1 MLSSSSFS
9 TVVKLKATPFS
20 LFFNAILTQTK
31 LEEEGSWVHKTQ
43 TKPEE
48 EGSWVRR
55 EIKKMKKKQ
64 IEKLGLRVNVYFLVC
79 VFLMGCVE
87 K

>member
-20 LFFNAILTQTK
+20 LFFNVILTQTK
-31 LEEEGSWVHKTQ
+31 SEEEGSWVHKTQ

-48 EGSWVRR
+48 EVSWVRR
-55 EIKKMKKKQ
+55 EMKKKKKKKKKKQ
-64 IEKLGLRVNVYFLVC
+64 IDK
-79 VFLMGCVE
+79 
-87 K
+87 

>member
-1 MLSSSSFS
+1 M
-9 TVVKLKATPFS
+9 
-20 LFFNAILTQTK
+20 
-31 LEEEGSWVHKTQ
+31 HKTQ

-55 EIKKMKKKQ
+55 EIKKKKNKQ
-64 IEKLGLRVNVYFLVC
+64 IEILGLRVNVYFTVC

>member
-31 LEEEGSWVHKTQ
+31 PEEEGSWVHKTQ

-55 EIKKMKKKQ
+55 EIK
-64 IEKLGLRVNVYFLVC
+64 E
-79 VFLMGCVE
+79 E
-87 K
+87 EEEE